1 MIIDVMSFN
10 LRCWTEGDG
19 ENSWP
24 HRLSAV
30 VSTITQYRPAILGTQ
45 EGQPRMLADLTG
57 PYRDI
62 RGSGLAETA
71 MAAVNT
77 MQSITGL
84 TNLRSWNTV
93 SSGCLRIPRHPAA
106 GLGTVLCRAS
116 AAGEC

>member
-45 EGQPRMLADLTG
+45 EGQPRMLADLDRSLPRYQRFGTG
-57 PYRDI
+57 RDSD
-62 RGSGLAETA
+62 GG
-71 MAAVNT
+71 
-77 MQSITGL
+77 
-84 TNLRSWNTV
+84 
-93 SSGCLRIPRHPAA
+93 
-106 GLGTVLCRAS
+106 
-116 AAGEC
+116 GEQCSLLQD